1 MVLPTHLQYKCFYNA
16 IRAHSA
22 CATRDPMYVYVVSS
36 FPPLSKT
43 NILIINLQIFVEHSI
58 NPAEGIILPLTAF
71 LRPHPRQMVGPI
83 TSATSAILFP
93 SFFWCIYCHIFVPFS
108 QILRTRLAARKTT
121 KKDRRVFQV
130 IRNDVNWCLV
140 TRNDLPCSNSSW
152 RGSWSR
158 SPSTGTDSSSHSYC
172 FFFSCFFFDLRCVLP
187 LSVTICIL

>member
-121 KKDRRVFQV
+121 KKDRLGFSKWSETMST
-130 IRNDVNWCLV
+130 DA
-140 TRNDLPCSNSSW
+140 
-152 RGSWSR
+152 WSR
-158 SPSTGTDSSSHSYC
+158 VTTFRAVTPPGEDHEVVPPQLVLILLHIPTAFSSVASSS
-172 FFFSCFFFDLRCVLP
+172 
-187 LSVTICIL
+187 ICGVCYLCP